1 MFSARRP
8 SLLAFLYTLSVSSL
22 ALAQPIP
29 PGPPIP
35 GPAGGIPGQ
44 TTPAPPETKPAP
56 TVKVN
61 PVDSPIPGGFGTP
74 PGVGSSP
81 GAPIDSERFRQA
93 LAKALQANTGGLTAD
108 SIAKRAKANN
118 PDVAAKREAVRAAA
132 AKVDQALTSFF
143 PRLNGVARY
152 TRLSDSALNPSTP
165 IPFVFG
171 TTGQAGPVNNL
182 NQIAVVPFSFAFPQ
196 ILDQYTLQAT
206 LTVPISDY
214 VFRIS
219 QNYSAA
225 SHNVE
230 AARYDK
236 VAAEVKA
243 GADAKVAFYQ
253 WVKALGQRL
262 AVEQALI
269 GAKEHLKDAQA
280 QESAGQ
286 LSKADLL
293 GIESQ
298 VAAGELTLA
307 QADQYV
313 LAAEEQLRT
322 MIHAEPN
329 EKFSI
334 GEDFTADLPKAA
346 VDVAAL
352 KQEAMSSRLDLKS
365 VEASE
370 VALEKT
376 ATVSNANMWPRLD
389 AVGNATYAN
398 PNTRFAPQ
406 SAIWRA
412 TWDVSLQLSWSPN
425 DAFTAHSQSAE
436 VSANAAKVHAQ
447 AQQMRDGVQM
457 EVTSAA
463 LEVRTADIA
472 LESAMTQLTAAEEAL
487 RVRREQSKVG
497 KSTTSLLTDAETSLL
512 KARLTAIN
520 ARLDQRIARVKL
532 EHAVGRDASRELNG
546 K

>member
-1 MFSARRP
+1 MSLARRP
-8 SLLAFLYTLSVSSL
+8 SLLAFLYTLSVSSV

-29 PGPPIP
+29 PAPPIP
-35 GPAGGIPGQ
+35 GAPPAIPGQ
-44 TTPAPPETKPAP
+44 QAPSGPDAKPAPP
-56 TVKVN
+56 VKVT
-61 PVDSPIPGGFGTP
+61 PIDSPIPGGFGTP

-93 LAKALQANTGGLTAD
+93 LAQALKANSGGLTAD
-108 SIAKRAKANN
+108 GIAKRAKSSS
-118 PDVAAKREAVRAAA
+118 PDAAAKREAVRAAA

-152 TRLSDSALNPSTP
+152 TRLSDSVPNATTAIPLVVAPGVTSGLVPNGTP
-165 IPFVFG
+165 
-171 TTGQAGPVNNL
+171 L
-182 NQIAVVPFSFAFPQ
+182 AVVPFAFNFPQ
-196 ILDQYTLQAT
+196 ILNQYTLQAT

-219 QNYSAA
+219 QNYAAA
-225 SHNVE
+225 SHSVD
-230 AARYDK
+230 AAKHDRA
-236 VAAEVKA
+236 AAEVKA
-243 GADAKVAFYQ
+243 AADAKVAFYQ

-269 GAKEHLKDAQA
+269 GAKEHFKDAQA
-280 QESAGQ
+280 QEAAGQ
-286 LSKADLL
+286 FSKADLL
-293 GIESQ
+293 NIESQ

-313 LAAEEQLRT
+313 VAAEEQLRT
-322 MIHAEPN
+322 MIHAEAS
-329 EKFSI
+329 EKFTI
-334 GEDFTADLPKAA
+334 GEDFTADLPKAV
-346 VDVAAL
+346 VDVPAL
-352 KQEAMSSRLDLKS
+352 KQEALTSRMELKS
-365 VEASE
+365 LDASE
-370 VALEKT
+370 LSLEKA
-376 ATVSNANMWPRLD
+376 ATVSNAGMWPRLD
-389 AVGNATYAN
+389 ASANAIYAN

-406 SAIWRA
+406 REEWRA

-425 DAFTAHSQSAE
+425 DAFAARAASSE
-436 VSANAAKVHAQ
+436 VSANAAKLHAQ
-447 AQQMRDGVQM
+447 REQMRDGVQM

-472 LESAMTQLTAAEEAL
+472 LESAMTQLSAAEEAL

-497 KSTTSLLTDAETSLL
+497 KSTTSLLTDAETNLL

-532 EHAVGRDASRELNG
+532 EHAVGRDVNAR
-546 K
+546 